1 MTGLFHRSPT
11 IVGMRSTPGL
21 MLALLL
27 AGSLSACGTKDYGGE
42 PEAAGPVTCAYEE
55 GGASAGTAVDLPS
68 TEPAHEGQVEATIVT
83 SVGDIDIVLD
93 ADAAPCTVNSFAAL
107 AEQGYF
113 DNTPCH
119 RIIGGFMMQC
129 GDPSG
134 TGSGGPGYSYADELS
149 GDERYP
155 EGALAMANSGP
166 DTNGSQFF
174 LVTGEASHLSTHT
187 VFGAVTEDSLAILRE
202 VDSSWTSGENIPV
215 EIETVTISS

>member
-1 MTGLFHRSPT
+1 
-11 IVGMRSTPGL
+11 

-27 AGSLSACGTKDYGGE
+27 AGSLSACGAKDYGGK
-42 PEAAGPVTCAYEE
+42 PEATGPTSCAYEE
-55 GGASAGTAVDLPS
+55 GGASAGKTVELP
-68 TEPAHEGQVEATIVT
+68 TDEPARQGEVEATIAT

-93 ADAAPCTVNSFAAL
+93 ADAAPCTVNSFISL

-113 DNTPCH
+113 DDTTCH

-134 TGSGGPGYSYADELS
+134 TGTGGPGYSYADELS